1 MKILVVDDSQ
11 LNLMFAKKYLLN
23 LVKEEEIILS
33 RFPLQTQQIMEQEN
47 VDILLLDVIM
57 PEING
62 FDILKAVRANP
73 KYEFIPIIMLTS
85 LTDKESFVKSFAL
98 GASDYITKPINEDEF
113 YARVRV
119 AIRLR
124 EKHLSIIKLLDLTA
138 QQNLELKETN
148 AKLTEARLSLLQ
160 ADKMAAVGHLAAGV
174 AHEMNNPLGFVS
186 SNFEVLRKY
195 FSKMVDYLDFIEGK
209 FHEHSGVQNDLIQS
223 TITQI
228 DEKYRKLKLAVVRN
242 DIDDLLSQS
251 QSGLKRLSD
260 IVLSLRTF
268 SHVDNED
275 EKSDYSLKEIMD
287 QVLLMSRNGSKY
299 VAEVETHIPEEMT
312 VFCNKGQLA
321 QVFINI
327 VVNAVQAIKSQ
338 QRDGMGHIK
347 IFADEEQDFVCIH
360 IADDGPGIPES
371 NYSKIFN
378 PFFTTKEVG
387 QGTGLGLSISYDIV
401 VNKHKGKLEF
411 KSSMGVG
418 TEFIV
423 MLPNAAANDNT
434 ALLNL

>member
-195 FSKMVDYLDFIEGK
+195 SSKIVDYLDFIEGK

-275 EKSDYSLKEIMD
+275 EKSDYNLKEIMD

-338 QRDGMGHIK
+338 QKDGMGHIK
-347 IFADEEQDFVCIH
+347 IFADEEQGFVCIH

>member
-1 MKILVVDDSQ
+1 MKILVVDDSR

-33 RFPLQTQQIMEQEN
+33 SSPLQTLRIIEQED
-47 VDILLLDVIM
+47 VDILILDVVM
-57 PEING
+57 PEADG
-62 FDILKAVRANP
+62 FEILKAVRANP
-73 KYEFIPIIMLTS
+73 KYEFISIIMLTA

-124 EKHLSIIKLLDLTA
+124 EKHLNIKNLLDLTA
-138 QQNLELKETN
+138 QQNMELKEIN
-148 AKLTEARLSLLQ
+148 AKLTEARMNLLQ

-174 AHEMNNPLGFVS
+174 AHEMNNPLGFVN
-186 SNFEVLRKY
+186 SNFEVLKIY
-195 FSKMVDYLDFIEGK
+195 FSKIVGYLDFIDSKLGECA
-209 FHEHSGVQNDLIQS
+209 GVENDS
-223 TITQI
+223 VKSAMAQI
-228 DEKYRKLKLAVVRN
+228 SETSLKLKLAAVRA

-275 EKSDYSLKEIMD
+275 EKSDYNLKDIMD

-299 VAEVETHIPEEMT
+299 VAEVETHIPQEMT
-312 VFCNKGQLA
+312 VYCNKGQLA
-321 QVFINI
+321 QVFMNI
-327 VVNAVQAIKSQ
+327 IVNSVQAIKSQ

-347 IFADEEQDFVCIH
+347 ISAEVQQGFVYVH
-360 IADDGPGIPES
+360 IADDGPGIPEH

-411 KSSMGVG
+411 KSAMGVG

-423 MLPNAAANDNT
+423 MLPNIVADENT
-434 ALLNL
+434 ASLNT

>member
-195 FSKMVDYLDFIEGK
+195 FSKIVDYLDFIESK
-209 FHEHSGVQNDLIQS
+209 FKEHSGVENDLIQS

-275 EKSDYSLKEIMD
+275 EKSDYNLKEIMD

-338 QRDGMGHIK
+338 QRDGMGRIK
-347 IFADEEQDFVCIH
+347 IFADVEQDFVCIH

-411 KSSMGVG
+411 KSAMGVG

-423 MLPNAAANDNT
+423 MLPNAVANDT
-434 ALLNL
+434 ALLRY

>member
-1 MKILVVDDSQ
+1 MKILVVDDSR

-33 RFPLQTQQIMEQEN
+33 SSPLQTLRIIEQED
-47 VDILLLDVIM
+47 VDILILDVVM
-57 PEING
+57 PEADG
-62 FDILKAVRANP
+62 FEILKAVRANP
-73 KYEFIPIIMLTS
+73 KYEFISIIMLTA

-124 EKHLSIIKLLDLTA
+124 EKHLNIKNLLDLTA
-138 QQNLELKETN
+138 QQNMELKEIN
-148 AKLTEARLSLLQ
+148 AKLTEARMNLLQ
-160 ADKMAAVGHLAAGV
+160 ADKMAAVGHLAAGI
-174 AHEMNNPLGFVS
+174 AHEMNNPLGFVN
-186 SNFEVLRKY
+186 SNFEVLKIY
-195 FSKMVDYLDFIEGK
+195 FSKIVGYLDFIDSKLGECA
-209 FHEHSGVQNDLIQS
+209 GVENDS
-223 TITQI
+223 VKSAMAQI
-228 DEKYRKLKLAVVRN
+228 SETSLKLKLAAVRA

-275 EKSDYSLKEIMD
+275 EKSDYNLKDIMD

-299 VAEVETHIPEEMT
+299 VAEVETHIPQEMT
-312 VFCNKGQLA
+312 VYCNKGQLA
-321 QVFINI
+321 QVFMNI
-327 VVNAVQAIKSQ
+327 IVNSVQAIKSQ

-347 IFADEEQDFVCIH
+347 ISAEVQQGFVYVH
-360 IADDGPGIPES
+360 IADDGPGIPEH

-411 KSSMGVG
+411 KSAMGVG

-423 MLPNAAANDNT
+423 MLPNIVADENT
-434 ALLNL
+434 ASLNT